1 MTPPAPAPHH
11 GGDGRAGMLLLRG
24 AVPDVTTW
32 ARKGVVPVTVAA
44 LEGWTVVLADGPSRA
59 QPPYDDALTM
69 LAARRVPARLRPA
82 LGFFVIDG
90 RAVITAQSGPRHRR
104 GPRWVVWDPDH
115 GVLRPP
121 GLPVAPPAQLVQAA
135 GGGDRTELVEILR
148 ERHLDPARLLAAV
161 TVTLGL
167 PGGRLLVRP
176 EEAAELEGAVA
187 GEPDPVQVRYFDDAV
202 RDAVQLRREL
212 ELEA

>member
-1 MTPPAPAPHH
+1 MTPSAHPPHPD
-11 GGDGRAGMLLLRG
+11 GDGRAGLLLLRG
-24 AVPDVTTW
+24 AVPDVAAW

-44 LEGWTVVLADGPSRA
+44 LEGWTVVLGNGPSRA

-69 LAARRVPARLRPA
+69 LAARRVPARMRPA

-90 RAVITAQSGPRHRR
+90 RAVVTAQSGPRHRR
-104 GPRWVVWDPDH
+104 GPRWVVWDPEH

-135 GGGDRTELVEILR
+135 GGGSRSELVEILR

-176 EEAAELEGAVA
+176 EEVADLEGAVEK
-187 GEPDPVQVRYFDDAV
+187 EPDPVQVRYFDDTV
-202 RDAVQLRREL
+202 RDAVELRREL